1 MKYNKNLTSY
11 RYGGGGK
18 RTSKIIQKG
27 EQIGLITLLSI
38 TSEKRRLIVRGDL
51 IG

>member
-11 RYGGGGK
+11 RYGGGQK
-18 RTSKIIQKG
+18 TSKNIWKG

-38 TSEKRRLIVRGDL
+38 TSERRLIVRGDL

>member
-1 MKYNKNLTSY
+1 M
-11 RYGGGGK
+11 GGGQK
-18 RTSKIIQKG
+18 TSKNIWKG

-38 TSEKRRLIVRGDL
+38 TSERRLIVRGDL